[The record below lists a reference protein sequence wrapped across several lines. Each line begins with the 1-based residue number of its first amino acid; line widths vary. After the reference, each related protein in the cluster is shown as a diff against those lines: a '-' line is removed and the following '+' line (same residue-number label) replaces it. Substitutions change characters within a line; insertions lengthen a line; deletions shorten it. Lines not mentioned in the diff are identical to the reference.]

1 MNISLK
7 ARQVLFLYGL
17 FFFGDGVQL
26 SKTRPGNISPLERR
40 PLLEMGLIRTEKKKS
55 EKNRYAQ
62 YIYLT
67 DQAWDWLSE
76 HLTLPIM
83 EKQGNPSKECAFLAE
98 ALLIQLQHRI
108 NEGAL
113 TLAEFLAP
121 PKDPGSQKSQ
131 PQKLETPEAPGK
143 KPKIESS
150 SHQPAPSS
158 PPKKPLSPEEEE
170 LLALCR
176 QIMQEKG
183 TDRVF
188 LRDLRPRLEQHSRS
202 DLDGLLLSLQQKE
215 RILLMT
221 YQDPLS
227 RTREDD
233 AAALHIGSISRHV
246 LRLS

>member
-1 MNISLK
+1 MDISLK
-7 ARQVLFLYGL
+7 PRQVLFLYGL

-26 SKTRPGNISPLERR
+26 SKTRPGKISPLERR
-40 PLLEMGLIRTEKKKS
+40 PLLEMGLIRIEEMGRSK
-55 EKNRYAQ
+55 R
-62 YIYLT
+62 IYLT
-67 DQAWDWLSE
+67 DAAWDWLSE

-83 EKQGNPSKECAFLAE
+83 AEKGNPSKECAFLAE
-98 ALLIQLQHRI
+98 ALLTQLQHRI

-113 TLAEFLAP
+113 TLAELLAP
-121 PKDPGSQKSQ
+121 PKDPELQEPQ
-131 PQKLETPEAPGK
+131 PQKHELPGEEPERETP
-143 KPKIESS
+143 S
-150 SHQPAPSS
+150 QPSPSS
-158 PPKKPLSPEEEE
+158 PPRKPLSPEEEE

-188 LRDLRPRLEQHSRS
+188 LRDLRPRLGGHSRS

-246 LRLS
+246 LRFS

>member
-1 MNISLK
+1 MDISLK
-7 ARQVLFLYGL
+7 PRQILFLYGL

-40 PLLEMGLIRTEKKKS
+40 PLLEMGLIRIEKKKS

-76 HLTLPIM
+76 HLTLPIIA
-83 EKQGNPSKECAFLAE
+83 ENGNPSKECAFLAE

-108 NEGAL
+108 NEGAI

-121 PKDPGSQKSQ
+121 PKDPELQEPETPREEPKGKAPSQ
-131 PQKLETPEAPGK
+131 PTPP
-143 KPKIESS
+143 
-150 SHQPAPSS
+150 Q
-158 PPKKPLSPEEEE
+158 KPLSPEEEE
-170 LLALCR
+170 LLVLCR

-188 LRDLRPRLEQHSRS
+188 LRDLRPRLERHSRS
-202 DLDGLLLSLQQKE
+202 DLDKLLLSLQQKE
-215 RILLMT
+215 RVLLMT
-221 YQDPLS
+221 HQDPLS

-233 AAALHIGSISRHV
+233 VAALHIGKISRHV